1 MQCVY
6 RSMLALKL
14 CATYLVKQDVLRS
27 GKVEALLA
35 ALVLQYGARQ
45 VIHDLHVAAVELSRV
60 LRCVTQQ
67 RRRLLD
73 VTGIHQRRVTHQTLR
88 LQTRKHTWGCAD
100 HAVKAFPHWARCE
113 KARQTTDER
122 CWARNDCSPYANSR
136 LHARLRRPTMHF
148 SLDMNVVYEFNI
160 VRCSIYS
167 IKLR

>member
-1 MQCVY
+1 MYGFFYTHTQKKLLAQCFY

-88 LQTRKHTWGCAD
+88 LQTRKHT
-100 HAVKAFPHWARCE
+100 
-113 KARQTTDER
+113 
-122 CWARNDCSPYANSR
+122 
-136 LHARLRRPTMHF
+136 
-148 SLDMNVVYEFNI
+148 
-160 VRCSIYS
+160 
-167 IKLR
+167 

>member
-1 MQCVY
+1 
-6 RSMLALKL
+6 MLALKL

-88 LQTRKHTWGCAD
+88 LQTQKHTWVCAD

-113 KARQTTDER
+113 KARQITDEQR
-122 CWARNDCSPYANSR
+122 WAAANSR
-136 LHARLRRPTMHF
+136 LHARWRRPTMHF
-148 SLDMNVVYEFNI
+148 SLDMYLVYGFI
-160 VRCSIYS
+160 IIRCSIYS